1 MWAVDFLNTSLQWWM
16 RMRLSRRKVPLQIED
31 SVASRWWI
39 KPFVMLLA
47 CASPLLSRAT
57 IFCSRTPWNT
67 SHYAGG
73 TTSMALGITKPW
85 LATSK
90 LSYPQ
95 CIVVH
100 GKANMGLLSLSTTR
114 ALFFIQRLKYLL
126 VSIRSFLLGRAA
138 SLNQGERPVEPIWR
152 CSLYQCPSTP
162 RPLVCTSKNQTVA
175 KLFRNMGSWW
185 WSWWYW

>member
-1 MWAVDFLNTSLQWWM
+1 
-16 RMRLSRRKVPLQIED
+16 
-31 SVASRWWI
+31 
-39 KPFVMLLA
+39 MLLA

-114 ALFFIQRLKYLL
+114 ALFFIHRLKYLL

-185 WSWWYW
+185 WSW